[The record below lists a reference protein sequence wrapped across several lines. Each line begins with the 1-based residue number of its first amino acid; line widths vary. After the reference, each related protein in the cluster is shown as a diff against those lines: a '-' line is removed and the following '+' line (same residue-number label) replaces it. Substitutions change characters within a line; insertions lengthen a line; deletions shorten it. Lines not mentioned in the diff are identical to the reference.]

1 MFEIKPRQCIGIGK
15 SLICIRAESMTSPLF
30 ITQEKSVFLHT
41 NLVPSSILIRWFT
54 NEGLPPYII
63 KWIVVSFHMEKHN
76 RNNRLAQACPLST
89 LSPVFGPS
97 IKKKIRIREAITQQR
112 EKRLTL
118 SYLALK
124 LRYINKTHTERGDE
138 KCLFQ
143 FSLCLLISR

>member
-1 MFEIKPRQCIGIGK
+1 MLEIKPRQCIGIGK

-89 LSPVFGPS
+89 LSPVFGSS
-97 IKKKIRIREAITQQR
+97 IKKKNTNKRSDHLAMRETVHFILFSAKTQIYKQNTYR
-112 EKRLTL
+112 TW
-118 SYLALK
+118 
-124 LRYINKTHTERGDE
+124 
-138 KCLFQ
+138 
-143 FSLCLLISR
+143 